1 MTSNHHV
8 LRTLYDSRRV
18 PAKSAA
24 RDLDVGTNWCGT
36 VRGRS
41 PLPVDSEE
49 ILRNKTRVAI
59 MRVMHW

>member
-1 MTSNHHV
+1 M
-8 LRTLYDSRRV
+8 YDSRRV